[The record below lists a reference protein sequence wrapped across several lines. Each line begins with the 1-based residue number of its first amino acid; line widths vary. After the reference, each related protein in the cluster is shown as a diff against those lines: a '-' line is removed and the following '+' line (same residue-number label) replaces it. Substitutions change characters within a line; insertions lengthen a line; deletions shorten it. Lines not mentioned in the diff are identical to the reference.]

1 MADEAQKIEQ
11 LREEIRWHDRLY
23 YVEARPEI
31 SDREYDRLMER
42 LEHLEARHPEL
53 VTPDSPTQRVAGEPL
68 EGFRTV
74 THAQPMLSMDNTY
87 NRRELLE
94 FDERVRKTL
103 GNHKFTYLV
112 DPKIDG
118 VAVSLRYSGRML
130 IEAATRG
137 DGKQGD
143 DITSN
148 ARTIKSIPLNLGRPD
163 APDLL
168 EIRGEIYWPRS
179 AFWACNARRAED
191 GQEPFANPRNGAAG
205 TLKQLDP
212 RIVAGR
218 GLAFMAHGFGE
229 MSERPGETADEIM
242 DMLRVCGVPVDRHRR
257 VCKDMDEVWGS
268 IHDWQETSS
277 EVDYETDGM
286 VVKVNELD
294 LRARLGQTSK
304 YPRWCIAF
312 KYETD
317 RAETVLKEVSF
328 QIGRTGVVTPVA
340 HFDPTQ
346 LGGTTVSSA
355 SLHNFD
361 QIERLDVRVG
371 DTILVQKAGEIIPQI
386 VDVIL
391 EKRPPDTRLI
401 EPPKLCP
408 CREKSQL
415 QWQPVPKG
423 FVAFRCMNGECEL
436 RYQRRTA
443 KKLPQHCRMN
453 PSKRN
458 PQGKGCDCPVEQVY
472 HMVELLCVRDNCPQR
487 LRESIIFY
495 AGRNQMN
502 IDTLGPEIVE
512 QLIEAGLISHI
523 VDLYHLRLEQIIP
536 LEGFAEVSA
545 RNLLRGI
552 EDSKTCGLSRLLAG
566 LGIRHVG
573 GRAAGIL
580 AQRYRNIDNITA
592 ADVNELTGIRE
603 IGEKIAASIF
613 DYFHSEQTRQ
623 TVRKLKAAGVQTT
636 VTKAER
642 TPPADQ
648 PLAGKTV
655 VVTGTLEGFSR
666 QEAKDAIAA
675 AGGHATSSISKSTDF
690 LVVGADPG
698 AKVEKAQTLGVE
710 IIDEAEFLRRLGKRN

>member
-1 MADEAQKIEQ
+1 MADESQKIEQ
-11 LREEIRWHDRLY
+11 LREEIRRHDRLY

-42 LEHLEARHPEL
+42 LKQLEARHPEL
-53 VTPDSPTQRVAGEPL
+53 VTPDSPTQRVAGEPQ

-74 THAQPMLSMDNTY
+74 THAQAMLSMDNTY

-94 FDERVRKTL
+94 FDKRVRKTL
-103 GNHKFTYLV
+103 DDQNFTYLV

-148 ARTIKSIPLNLGRPD
+148 ARTIKSIPLNLGRHD
-163 APDLL
+163 APNLL

-179 AFWACNARRAED
+179 AFSGCNARRAED

-212 RIVAGR
+212 RIVAER

-229 MSERPGETADEIM
+229 MSERPGNTADEIM

-257 VCKDMDEVWGS
+257 VCKDMDEVWRS
-268 IHDWQETSS
+268 ILDWQEASS

-294 LRARLGQTSK
+294 LRGRLGQTSK

-317 RAETVLKEVSF
+317 RAETVLKEVNF

-340 HFDPTQ
+340 HFEPVQ
-346 LGGTTVSSA
+346 LGGTTVSNA

-386 VDVIL
+386 VSVIL
-391 EKRPPDTRLI
+391 EKRPPDAHPI

-408 CREKSQL
+408 CREKTQL
-415 QWQPVPKG
+415 QWQPVPEG
-423 FVAFRCMNGECEL
+423 SVAFRCTNGECEL

-458 PQGKGCDCPVEQVY
+458 PQGKGCDCPVEQVH
-472 HMVELLCVRDNCPQR
+472 HMVELLCVQDNCPQR

-495 AGRNQMN
+495 AARNQMN

-523 VDLYHLRLEQIIP
+523 ADLYHLRPEQIIP
-536 LEGFAEVSA
+536 LEGFAELSA

-552 EDSKTCGLSRLLAG
+552 EDSKTCGLGRLLAG

-580 AQRYRNIDNITA
+580 AERYCDIDNIAA
-592 ADVNELTGIRE
+592 ADVNELTDIRE
-603 IGEKIAASIF
+603 IGEKIATSIF
-613 DYFHSEQTRQ
+613 DYFHSEQGCQ
-623 TVRKLKAAGVQTT
+623 TVRKLKTAGVQTNI
-636 VTKAER
+636 AEAE
-642 TPPADQ
+642 TPAADQ

-666 QEAKDAIAA
+666 QGVKDAIAA
-675 AGGHATSSISKSTDF
+675 AGGHATGSISKSTNF
-690 LVVGADPG
+690 LVTGANPG
-698 AKVEKAQTLGVE
+698 SKAEKARTLGVE
-710 IIDEAEFLRRLGKRN
+710 IIDEAEFLKRLGKGN